1 MILRKKPGTQTEW
14 LELMT
19 FHEMSNT
26 VERADR
32 QARDAQYPRKYFVV
46 SSKLSKVES
55 NYGSALSM
63 IAWAAEIAQ

>member
-1 MILRKKPGTQTEW
+1 
-14 LELMT
+14 MT

-32 QARDAQYPRKYFVV
+32 QARDAQYPRKCFVV

>member
-1 MILRKKPGTQTEW
+1 
-14 LELMT
+14 MT

-32 QARDAQYPRKYFVV
+32 QARDAQYSRKMSLA
-46 SSKLSKVES
+46 SSKLSKVAEL